1 VTARDI
7 LARLRALG
15 LEVAVV
21 DGRLRLA
28 GNGTVPG
35 DLAAALRERR
45 VEVLAELEFEVEV
58 ERRVE
63 VFRDQACHP
72 GPLPFLVVPGAPDTP
87 GGCLSCGCNL
97 PGPWPP
103 RCPVCIAAAHRVL
116 DTVTPPPVEN
126 FPRLAQSLCES
137 EKRP

>member
-1 VTARDI
+1 MTARDI
-7 LARLRALG
+7 LARLRTLG
-15 LEVAVV
+15 LEVGVV

-35 DLAAALRERR
+35 DLAAALREHR

-87 GGCLSCGCNL
+87 GGCLSCGADL
-97 PGPWPP
+97 PAPWPP
-103 RCPVCIAAAHRVL
+103 RCSACIEAAHRVL